1 MFTDFL
7 ELHKPDEATLEKMDY
22 APETPFALART
33 WKDTSPEVYADY
45 ITFITVVVSF
55 FLALSILL
63 FGG

>member
-7 ELHKPDEATLEKMDY
+7 ELHKVEESTLEKMDY
-22 APETPFALART
+22 APEMPLGLART
-33 WKDTSPEVYADY
+33 WRETSPEVYADY
-45 ITFITVVVSF
+45 ISFVVIVVSF